1 MKSAVAAS
9 FQTRI
14 GIESADMHD
23 TGLCI
28 EGAAAAEP
36 VDGEFM
42 NHAAMGVWY
51 NPLEELP
58 RSSSRVVVD
67 GCQRV
72 PELLGLALESGP
84 ESRFT

>member
-1 MKSAVAAS
+1 MPEKKATAS
-9 FQTRI
+9 F
-14 GIESADMHD
+14 IEPMLLQRTAK
-23 TGLCI
+23 I
-28 EGAAAAEP
+28 PEGP
-36 VDGEFM
+36 VDGEVI